1 MAATAATS
9 AGGGGAEAA
18 DPAAAEA
25 ASAASAAAAAASAAA
40 KAKPVLRVADVPHWE
55 STYDV
60 IVVGA
65 GHAGIEAAMAASRRG
80 ARTLLLTLN
89 LDRVAWQPCNPAVG
103 GPAKSTLVHEVDA
116 LGGLIGRLADR
127 TYLQRR
133 VLNRSKGPAVWAL
146 RAQTDKREYAAA
158 ARGVL
163 DAAAAG
169 PGSTLDVREGMV
181 DDLVLDGAD
190 AVAGV
195 TTHFGGAF
203 RAPTVVLTTGTF
215 LGGTIWVGAK
225 SLPAGRAGEMA
236 AFGLTETLGALGFET
251 GRLKTGTPARVDSRS
266 VDYSVMVPQPSDED
280 DHWFSFDAAEWN
292 RRPTLPCHLTRTTA
306 ATHQIIRDNLHL
318 TPKYGG
324 FMTSA
329 GPRYCPSVED
339 KVVRFAGRDSHQIFL
354 EPEGRTTPELYVQGF
369 STAMPEHVQLAMLHS
384 LPGMEACKMVRPAY
398 SVDYDYL
405 PATQL
410 SRTLQTKRVAG
421 LFLAGQV
428 CGTTGY
434 EEAAA
439 QGWVAGVNASLA
451 AAGEP
456 LLALPRE
463 SSFIG
468 TMLDDLTTKDLRE
481 PYRVLTSRSEYR
493 LLLRADNADERL
505 TPLGRSLGL
514 VDDRLWAAYAA
525 KQARIAAE
533 VRRLG
538 GTHVA
543 PDSPA
548 GRLVADR
555 TGAPLRSG
563 ASLTDVLRRPG
574 MHYAHLE
581 GLGLTSV
588 PAADGGPATATA
600 AGGDADG
607 GGSTTAGAGAGAAA
621 AAATAPA
628 LATAYEKERVE
639 TEIKYAGYITR
650 QAEDVARVR
659 AQAELALPP
668 TLDYGAI
675 PGLRTEAREKLGR
688 VRPETL
694 GQAGRMAG
702 VNPADVAVLLVTV
715 ERQRRRAAHAVR
727 AAAKEADRVAAGGGR
742 RGGGGGGGEDGAP
755 VAVAPSAAA

>member
-1 MAATAATS
+1 MLAAT
-9 AGGGGAEAA
+9 GADGDGDGDGDGTPPLPNDGTVRGPR
-18 DPAAAEA
+18 DP
-25 ASAASAAAAAASAAA
+25 AAAAAAAAVA
-40 KAKPVLRVADVPHWE
+40 AGKPVLRIADVPHWE
-55 STYDV
+55 ASYDV

-65 GHAGIEAAMAASRRG
+65 GHAGCEAAISASRRG

-89 LDRVAWQPCNPAVG
+89 MDRVAWQPCNPAVG

-146 RAQTDKREYAAA
+146 RAQTDKREYSVAMRA
-158 ARGVL
+158 VL
-163 DAAAAG
+163 DEASSGA
-169 PGSTLDVREGMV
+169 GSTLDVREGMV
-181 DDLVLDGAD
+181 DDLVLDANDG
-190 AVAGV
+190 VAGV

-203 RAPTVVLTTGTF
+203 RAPAVVLTTGTF

-236 AFGLTETLGALGFET
+236 SFGLTETLGALGFET

-280 DHWFSFDAAEWN
+280 DHWFSFDSTEWV
-292 RRPTLPCHLTRTTA
+292 RRPTVPCHLTRTTT
-306 ATHQIIRDNLHL
+306 ATHDLIRENLHL

-339 KVVRFAGRDSHQIFL
+339 KVVRFAGRESHQIFL
-354 EPEGRTTPELYVQGF
+354 EPEGRTIHELYVQGF

-410 SRTLQTKRVAG
+410 SRTLMTKTVAG

-439 QGWVAGVNASLA
+439 QGWVAGVNASLHSA
-451 AAGEP
+451 SAP
-456 LLALPRE
+456 LLTLPRE

-493 LLLRADNADERL
+493 LLLRADNADARL

-514 VDDRLWAAYAA
+514 VDDRLWGAYNA
-525 KQARIAAE
+525 KQGRIAAE
-533 VRRLG
+533 VARLG
-538 GTHVA
+538 VTHVG
-543 PDSPA
+543 PDSA
-548 GRLVADR
+548 TGRLVADR

-563 ASLTDVLRRPG
+563 ASLLDVLRRPG
-574 MHYAHLE
+574 MHYGDLE

-588 PAADGGPATATA
+588 PAAP
-600 AGGDADG
+600 
-607 GGSTTAGAGAGAAA
+607 AAA
-621 AAATAPA
+621 AAAAPPAKTPA

-650 QAEDVARVR
+650 QAEDVARVT
-659 AQAELALPP
+659 AQAGLLLPAS
-668 TLDYGAI
+668 LDYAAI

-702 VNPADVAVLLVTV
+702 VNPADVAVLLVHV
-715 ERQRRRAAHAVR
+715 ERERRQEGQAAR
-727 AAAKEADRVAAGGGR
+727 SAAKHADRVAAQTAR
-742 RGGGGGGGEDGAP
+742 AVAAAARAAAAPSEQAAP
-755 VAVAPSAAA
+755 VAARGGD